1 VLHEEPIVSDRRRD
15 PVALVAA
22 LALVLA
28 ACSGGDEPTFE
39 GAEVTAGE
47 VVQTVAAPAVLE
59 PAGRVTVSA
68 PAGGVL
74 EELAV
79 ADGDVVSAGDPL
91 LRITSES
98 LDQQLTQAE
107 AAVESAGSFAGSAG
121 LESLDIAPL
130 VASFRAQL
138 DAVVPGVLG
147 ALEDQVAAL
156 EATVTTV
163 NRTIADT
170 GEATAEALQE
180 LAAELGG
187 RLPPELGVDPE
198 LVAGPSAEDV
208 TVPVDTSELE
218 AALAS
223 SRARLHEAQSEF
235 RAATAQLE
243 ELEEQAAAQA
253 ATATQAQMAAAE
265 VQRAQA
271 GLALETLQ
279 ERAEALEVTAP
290 ADGVV
295 ELARGDTGGGG
306 TLDAGSLGD
315 DLASLGGQLGLG
327 GAGGDLGGAAELD
340 PSDLGAGLPGAAGST
355 STSDGPIAAG
365 SEVGAGQVLLTIYDL
380 DSFTARA
387 EVDELD
393 IAEVAEGQD
402 VTVLLDAFPGVEL
415 AGVVERIA
423 VEPRRGGVGGALYPV
438 EVRVTTLPEEVD
450 LRVGLTASVE
460 VEVRTVDAELV
471 VPSGALLRRGEDEVV
486 YVVREGVADEVSV
499 QVLALGDGVAAI
511 AGDLTV
517 GDTVVTTGVELVEDG
532 QQLEL
537 LGSR

>member
-1 VLHEEPIVSDRRRD
+1 MSENRRG
-15 PVALVAA
+15 PVALVVT

-28 ACSGGDEPTFE
+28 ACSGEDEATFE
-39 GAEVTAGE
+39 GAEVTTGE

-74 EELAV
+74 AELAV
-79 ADGDVVSAGDPL
+79 ADGDVVSEGDPL
-91 LRITSES
+91 LRITSDG

-107 AAVESAGSFAGSAG
+107 AAVESAGDLAASPG
-121 LESLDIAPL
+121 LESLDLAPL
-130 VASFRAQL
+130 IASFQAQL

-147 ALEDQVAAL
+147 ALEDQVTAL

-163 NRTIADT
+163 NRTITDT
-170 GEATAEALQE
+170 GEATAEALRE
-180 LAAELGG
+180 LAADLGG
-187 RLPPELGVDPE
+187 QLPPELGVDPE
-198 LVAGPSAEDV
+198 LVSGPSAEDV

-223 SRARLHEAQSEF
+223 SRARLDEAQSEF

-243 ELEEQAAAQA
+243 EVEEQAAAQA
-253 ATATQAQMAAAE
+253 ASATEAQRAVAE
-265 VQRAQA
+265 AQRAQA
-271 GLALETLQ
+271 ELALEALR
-279 ERAEALEVTAP
+279 ERADALQVTAP
-290 ADGVV
+290 ASGVV
-295 ELARGDTGGGG
+295 SLARGSGAGSGG
-306 TLDAGSLGD
+306 AGSLGD
-315 DLASLGGQLGLG
+315 DLASLGGQLGFDGGDGDLGGTGADLG
-327 GAGGDLGGAAELD
+327 GAGGIDAG
-340 PSDLGAGLPGAAGST
+340 DLGAGLPGAGGMT

-380 DSFTARA
+380 ASFTALA

-423 VEPRRGGVGGALYPV
+423 IEPRRGGVGGALYPV
-438 EVRVTTLPEEVD
+438 EVRLATAPEDVA

-460 VEVRTVDAELV
+460 VAVRTVDAELV
-471 VPSGALLRRGEDEVV
+471 VPSAALLRRGEDEVV
-486 YVVREGVADEVSV
+486 HVVRDGVAEEVPV
-499 QVLALGDGVAAI
+499 EVLALGDGVAAI
-511 AGDLTV
+511 GGALAV
-517 GDTVVTTGVELVEDG
+517 GDTVVTSGVELVEDG
-532 QQLEL
+532 QELEL
-537 LGSR
+537 SELR

>member
-1 VLHEEPIVSDRRRD
+1 VSENRRG
-15 PVALVAA
+15 PVALVVS

-28 ACSGGDEPTFE
+28 ACSGDDEVAFE

-74 EELAV
+74 AELAV

-91 LRITSES
+91 LRITSDS

-107 AAVESAGSFAGSAG
+107 AAVESAGAFLASPG
-121 LESLDIAPL
+121 LESLDLAPL
-130 VASFRAQL
+130 IASFQAQL

-147 ALEDQVAAL
+147 ALEDQVTAL

-170 GEATAEALQE
+170 GEATAEALRE
-180 LAAELGG
+180 LAADLGG
-187 RLPPELGVDPE
+187 QLPPELGVDPE
-198 LVAGPSAEDV
+198 LVSGPSAEDV

-223 SRARLHEAQSEF
+223 SRTRLHEAQSGF

-243 ELEEQAAAQA
+243 EVEEQAAAQA
-253 ATATQAQMAAAE
+253 ASATQAQRLAAE
-265 VQRAQA
+265 AQRAQA
-271 GLALETLQ
+271 EVALEALR
-279 ERAEALEVTAP
+279 ERAESLQVTAP
-290 ADGVV
+290 ASGVV
-295 ELARGDTGGGG
+295 ALARGGAGASVG
-306 TLDAGSLGD
+306 AGSLGD
-315 DLASLGGQLGLG
+315 DLASLGGQLGLD
-327 GAGGDLGGAAELD
+327 GAGGDLDGAGGLTAGG
-340 PSDLGAGLPGAAGST
+340 LGAGLPGADGST
-355 STSDGPIAAG
+355 TASDGPLSAG

-380 DSFTARA
+380 AWFTARA

-423 VEPRRGGVGGALYPV
+423 IEPRRGGIGGALYPV
-438 EVRVTTLPEEVD
+438 EVRLATAPGDVD

-460 VEVRTVDAELV
+460 VAVRTVDAERV

-486 YVVREGVADEVSV
+486 HVVRDGVAQEVPV
-499 QVLALGDGVAAI
+499 EVLALGDGVAAI
-511 AGDLTV
+511 EGALSV
-517 GDTVVTTGVELVEDG
+517 GDTVVTTGVELVADG
-532 QQLEL
+532 QELEL
-537 LGSR
+537 SELR